1 MADQR
6 NPRRGPP
13 RERSHDRGGF
23 VPHRPAFAPR
33 PGPPAGAAEHV
44 HSLRLRDGDRE
55 IEVSGSA
62 AFVRQAL
69 DDLPVLLARLRG
81 ERHPIGPASI
91 SLPRPPVHGLA
102 AAAESLDEE
111 VPLHGGNGDGSLRS
125 PEEQV
130 LAVLR
135 EAKGPLGIADIRQR
149 LADRVSGQQVR
160 RILERAAD
168 RVTSVG
174 GRPALYRLR

>member
-1 MADQR
+1 M
-6 NPRRGPP
+6 
-13 RERSHDRGGF
+13 
-23 VPHRPAFAPR
+23 
-33 PGPPAGAAEHV
+33 

-69 DDLPVLLARLRG
+69 DDLPVLLSRLRG
-81 ERHPIGPASI
+81 EGQPVRSASI
-91 SLPRPPVHGLA
+91 SLPRPAEAGVPASAHPLADEPSVHR
-102 AAAESLDEE
+102 
-111 VPLHGGNGDGSLRS
+111 GNGDGSS
-125 PEEQV
+125 ASAEDQV
-130 LAVLR
+130 LTVLR
-135 EAKGPLGIADIRQR
+135 DADGPLGIAEIRQR

-168 RVTSVG
+168 RVVSAG